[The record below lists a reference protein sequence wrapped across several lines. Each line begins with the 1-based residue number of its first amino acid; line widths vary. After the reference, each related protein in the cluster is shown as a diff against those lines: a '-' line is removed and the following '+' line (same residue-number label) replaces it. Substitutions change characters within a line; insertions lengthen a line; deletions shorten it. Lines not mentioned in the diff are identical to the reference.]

1 MVMVNDGRTIWN
13 DCLEIIRQEIN
24 SQAFKTWFEPIEPVR
39 YDQKTLTIQVPN
51 NFFYEWIE
59 EHYVHLMKKALI
71 KVIGSNASLNY
82 RILKDQKEVSN
93 TVHLKKNSEREES
106 LDIRNPFVFPGIKK
120 IKADPNLNPQYNFD
134 NFVEGECNRLARNAG
149 LAVAKKPG
157 GTAFNPL
164 VIYGNVGLG
173 KTHIAQAIGNKA
185 LEIHSQKQILYV
197 SSEKFTNQIIHA
209 IKNNE
214 IQDFLNFYHQIDIL
228 IVDDIQFLANK
239 TKTQEIFFHI
249 FNQLHQEGK
258 QLILTSDRA
267 PKDMEGMEER
277 LISRFKWGLTA
288 DLVAPDFDTRM
299 AILQN
304 KMNKEGIELPED
316 VLEFICYNIK
326 NNIRE
331 LEGILVSLI
340 AQSSLNDREI
350 DLALAKEV
358 VQKFVAQVSKEITI
372 ESILT
377 MVADHFGL
385 DVDVIKSN
393 SRKRQIVTAR
403 QLAMYFVKQH
413 TSHSLKTIGKEFGGR
428 DHSTVIYSCRTV
440 NDLIDSDQSFRNL
453 VEELDKKLTMS
464 LHAT

>member
-13 DCLEIIRQEIN
+13 DCLKIIRQEIN

-71 KVIGSNASLNY
+71 EVIGSSASLNY

-93 TVHLKKNSEREES
+93 TVQLNKKPEREEDP
-106 LDIRNPFVFPGIKK
+106 DIRNFFVFPGIKK

-185 LEIHSQKQILYV
+185 LEHHSQKQILYV

-228 IVDDIQFLANK
+228 IVDDIQFLSNK

-288 DLVAPDFDTRM
+288 DLMAPDFDTRL
-299 AILQN
+299 AILNN
-304 KMNKEGIELPED
+304 KMTKEGIELPQD
-316 VLEFICYNIK
+316 VVEFICYNIT

-340 AQSSLNDREI
+340 AQSSLNERKI
-350 DLALAKEV
+350 DLPLAKEV
-358 VQKFVAQVSKEITI
+358 VQKFVAQISKEITI
-372 ESILT
+372 ESILDL
-377 MVADHFGL
+377 VADHFG
-385 DVDVIKSN
+385 
-393 SRKRQIVTAR
+393 
-403 QLAMYFVKQH
+403 
-413 TSHSLKTIGKEFGGR
+413 
-428 DHSTVIYSCRTV
+428 
-440 NDLIDSDQSFRNL
+440 
-453 VEELDKKLTMS
+453 
-464 LHAT
+464 

>member
-13 DCLEIIRQEIN
+13 NCLDIIRQEIN

-59 EHYVHLMKKALI
+59 EHYVHLMKKALNQ
-71 KVIGSNASLNY
+71 VIGSSASLNY
-82 RILKDQKEVSN
+82 RILKDHKEVSN
-93 TVHLKKNSEREES
+93 TVQLNKKTARDDNP
-106 LDIRNPFVFPGIKK
+106 DIRNPFVFPGIKK

-164 VIYGNVGLG
+164 VIYGKVGLG
-173 KTHIAQAIGNKA
+173 KTHIAHAIGNKA
-185 LEIHSQKQILYV
+185 LEHHSQKQILYV

-239 TKTQEIFFHI
+239 AKTQEIFFHI

-258 QLILTSDRA
+258 QLILTSDRP

-277 LISRFKWGLTA
+277 LISRFKWGLTT
-288 DLVAPDFDTRM
+288 DLLAPDFDTRQT
-299 AILQN
+299 ILRK
-304 KMNKEGIELPED
+304 KMEKEGIELSEE
-316 VLEFICYNIK
+316 VQEFICYNIK
-326 NNIRE
+326 SNVRE
-331 LEGILVSLI
+331 LEGILVSLV
-340 AQSSLNDREI
+340 AQSSLNQREI
-350 DLALAKEV
+350 DLPLTKEV
-358 VQKFVAQVSKEITI
+358 VQKFVSQVSKEITI
-372 ESILT
+372 ESILDL
-377 MVADHFGL
+377 VAEHFEL
-385 DVDVIKSN
+385 EAEVIKSN

-403 QLAMYFVKQH
+403 QLAMYFAKEH
-413 TSHSLKTIGKEFGGR
+413 TSHSLKAIGKAFGGR

-440 NDLIDSDQSFRNL
+440 NDLIDSDKSFNLL

-464 LHAT
+464 LHAI

>member
-1 MVMVNDGRTIWN
+1 MVNDGKTIWN
-13 DCLEIIRQEIN
+13 NCLDIIREEIN
-24 SQAFKTWFEPIEPVR
+24 TQAYKTWFEPIEPVR
-39 YDQKTLTIQVPN
+39 YDKKTLTIQVPN

-71 KVIGSNASLNY
+71 KVIGSSASLNY
-82 RILKDQKEVSN
+82 RILKDQEEVSN
-93 TVHLKKNSEREES
+93 TVQLNKKTDRDDNP
-106 LDIRNPFVFPGIKK
+106 DFRNPFVFPGLKK

-149 LAVAKKPG
+149 KAVARKPG

-173 KTHIAQAIGNKA
+173 KTHIAHAIGNEA
-185 LEIHSQKQILYV
+185 LEYHDKKQVLYV

-209 IKNNE
+209 IRNNE
-214 IQDFLNFYHQIDIL
+214 IQDFLNFYHQVDIL

-239 TKTQEIFFHI
+239 AKTQEIFFHI
-249 FNQLHQEGK
+249 FNQLHQDGK

-288 DLVAPDFDTRM
+288 DLLPPGFETRK
-299 AILQN
+299 AILDK
-304 KMNKEGIELPED
+304 KMKKEDILLPDD

-326 NNIRE
+326 SNIRE

-340 AQSSLNDREI
+340 AQSSLVEREI
-350 DLALAKEV
+350 DLKLTKEV
-358 VQKFVAQVSKEITI
+358 VQKFVAQISKEITI
-372 ESILT
+372 ESIQDL
-377 MVADHFGL
+377 VANHFNL
-385 DVDVIKSN
+385 DIDTIQSK

-403 QLAMYFVKQH
+403 QLAMYFVKKH
-413 TSHSLKTIGKEFGGR
+413 TNHSLKSIGKAFGGR

-440 NDLIDSDQSFRNL
+440 NDLIDSDRSFQL
-453 VEELDKKLTMS
+453 IVEELEKKLTMS
-464 LHAT
+464 LHSL

>member
-1 MVMVNDGRTIWN
+1 MVNDGRTIWN
-13 DCLEIIRQEIN
+13 DCLKIIRQEIN

-71 KVIGSNASLNY
+71 EVIGSSASLNY

-93 TVHLKKNSEREES
+93 TVQLNKKPEREEDP
-106 LDIRNPFVFPGIKK
+106 DIRNPFVFPGIKK

-185 LEIHSQKQILYV
+185 LEHHSQKQILYV

-228 IVDDIQFLANK
+228 IVDDIQFLSNK

-267 PKDMEGMEER
+267 PKDMVGMEER

-288 DLVAPDFDTRM
+288 DLMAPDFETRK
-299 AILQN
+299 AILHN
-304 KMNKEGIELPED
+304 KMAKEGIELPEEI
-316 VLEFICYNIK
+316 VEFICYNIT

-331 LEGILVSLI
+331 LEGILISLI
-340 AQSSLNDREI
+340 AQSSLNEREI
-350 DLALAKEV
+350 DLALVKEV

-372 ESILT
+372 DSILDL
-377 MVADHFGL
+377 VADHFEL
-385 DVDVIKSN
+385 DVDTIKSN
-393 SRKRQIVTAR
+393 SRKRQIVMAR

-413 TSHSLKTIGKEFGGR
+413 TDHSLKTIGKEFGGR

-440 NDLIDSDQSFRNL
+440 NDLIDSDNSFKL
-453 VEELDKKLTMS
+453 MVEELDKKLTMS
-464 LHAT
+464 LHST

>member
-1 MVMVNDGRTIWN
+1 MVNDGRTIWN
-13 DCLEIIRQEIN
+13 NCLDIIRQEIN

-39 YDQKTLTIQVPN
+39 FDQKTLTIQVPN

-71 KVIGSNASLNY
+71 EVIGSSASLNY
-82 RILKDQKEVSN
+82 RILKDHNEVSN
-93 TVHLKKNSEREES
+93 TVQLDKKSGQDES
-106 LDIRNPFVFPGIKK
+106 PDFRNPFVLPGIKK
-120 IKADPNLNPQYNFD
+120 IKADPNLNRHYDFD

-173 KTHIAQAIGNKA
+173 KTHIAHAIGNKA
-185 LEIHSQKQILYV
+185 LEHHSQKQILYV

-228 IVDDIQFLANK
+228 IVDDIQFLSNK
-239 TKTQEIFFHI
+239 SKTQEIFFHI

-288 DLVAPDFDTRM
+288 DLMAPDFDTRK
-299 AILQN
+299 AILHK
-304 KMNKEGIELPED
+304 KMAKEGIELPED

-326 NNIRE
+326 SNIRE

-350 DLALAKEV
+350 DLPLTKEV
-358 VQKFVAQVSKEITI
+358 VQKFVAQISKEITI
-372 ESILT
+372 QSIQDL
-377 MVADHFGL
+377 VAAHLNL
-385 DVDVIKSN
+385 DVDIIKSN
-393 SRKRQIVTAR
+393 SRKRKIVTAR
-403 QLAMYFVKQH
+403 QLAMYFVKKH
-413 TSHSLKTIGKEFGGR
+413 TSHSLKTIGKAFGGR

-440 NDLIDSDQSFRNL
+440 NDLIDSDKSFQLL
-453 VEELDKKLTMS
+453 VEELDKKMTMS
-464 LHAT
+464 LHAI

>member
-1 MVMVNDGRTIWN
+1 MVNDGRKIWN
-13 DCLEIIRQEIN
+13 NCLEIIRQEIN

-39 YDQKTLTIQVPN
+39 FDQKTLTIQVPN

-71 KVIGSNASLNY
+71 EVIGSSASLNY

-93 TVHLKKNSEREES
+93 TVHLNKKSFRDEDPE
-106 LDIRNPFVFPGIKK
+106 IRNPFVFPGIKK
-120 IKADPNLNPQYNFD
+120 IKADPNLNSQYNFK

-164 VIYGNVGLG
+164 VIYGKVGLG
-173 KTHIAQAIGNKA
+173 KTHIAHAIGNQA
-185 LEIHSQKQILYV
+185 LEHHPQKQILYV

-209 IKNNE
+209 IKSNE

-239 TKTQEIFFHI
+239 SKTQEIFFHI

-288 DLVAPDFDTRM
+288 DLLSPDFETRKS
-299 AILQN
+299 ILLN
-304 KMNKEGIELPED
+304 KMSTENIDLPED

-326 NNIRE
+326 ENIRE

-340 AQSSLNDREI
+340 AQSSLNQRDI
-350 DLALAKEV
+350 DLPLTKEV
-358 VQKFVAQVSKEITI
+358 VQKFVAQISREITI
-372 ESILT
+372 QSILD
-377 MVADHFGL
+377 MVAGHFNL
-385 DVDVIKSN
+385 DVEVIKSN
-393 SRKRQIVTAR
+393 SRKREIVIAR
-403 QLAMYFVKQH
+403 QLAMYFVKEH
-413 TSHSLKTIGKEFGGR
+413 TSHSLKTIGKAFGGR

-440 NDLIDSDQSFRNL
+440 NDLIDSDKSFQL
-453 VEELDKKLTMS
+453 VVEELEKKLTMS
-464 LHAT
+464 LHSI

>member
-1 MVMVNDGRTIWN
+1 MVNDGRTIWN
-13 DCLEIIRQEIN
+13 DCLKIIRQEIN

-71 KVIGSNASLNY
+71 EVIGSSASLNY

-93 TVHLKKNSEREES
+93 TVQLNKKPEREEDP
-106 LDIRNPFVFPGIKK
+106 DIRNPFVFPGIKK

-185 LEIHSQKQILYV
+185 LEHHSQKQILYV

-228 IVDDIQFLANK
+228 IVDDIQFLSNK

-267 PKDMEGMEER
+267 PKDMVGMEER

-288 DLVAPDFDTRM
+288 DLMAPDFETRK
-299 AILQN
+299 AILHN
-304 KMNKEGIELPED
+304 KMAKEGIELPEEI
-316 VLEFICYNIK
+316 VEFICYNIT

-331 LEGILVSLI
+331 LEGILISLI
-340 AQSSLNDREI
+340 AQSSLNEREI
-350 DLALAKEV
+350 DLALVKEV

-372 ESILT
+372 DSILDL
-377 MVADHFGL
+377 VADHFEL
-385 DVDVIKSN
+385 DVDTIKSN
-393 SRKRQIVTAR
+393 SRKRQIVMAR

-413 TSHSLKTIGKEFGGR
+413 TDHSLKTIGKEFGGR

-440 NDLIDSDQSFRNL
+440 NDLIDSDNSFKFM

-464 LHAT
+464 LHST

>member
-1 MVMVNDGRTIWN
+1 MVNDGRTIWN

-377 MVADHFGL
+377 MVADHFEL